1 MSFLHIL
8 SFFSILFT
16 IFYANKCI
24 MVVKVLIFFNVIL
37 KTCDVWIGFFC
48 VLRFFFCFGGWGERG
63 GGYLRGWDDDAREN
77 AGTERWMNERLS
89 LPFSTLIR
97 QKTFLFLALR
107 GFVPL
112 IIISKTIIYYYKS
125 NEQYL
130 KRAKYQYVLP
140 KLLFN

>member
-1 MSFLHIL
+1 MYKGGQSCDYLLCDPENLWRMNKFFLCA
-8 SFFSILFT
+8 LFY
-16 IFYANKCI
+16 FYF
-24 MVVKVLIFFNVIL
+24 L
-37 KTCDVWIGFFC
+37 GGGG
-48 VLRFFFCFGGWGERG
+48 GGWGE

-97 QKTFLFLALR
+97 QKTFLFLAFR

-140 KLLFN
+140 KLLLN

>member
-1 MSFLHIL
+1 
-8 SFFSILFT
+8 
-16 IFYANKCI
+16 
-24 MVVKVLIFFNVIL
+24 MVVKVVNFFYVIL
-37 KTCDVWIGFFC
+37 KICDVWIGFFC
-48 VLRFFFCFGGWGERG
+48 VLWFFFFFFLGG

-107 GFVPL
+107 GFAPL

-130 KRAKYQYVLP
+130 KRAKYQSVLP

>member
-1 MSFLHIL
+1 MIYQ
-8 SFFSILFT
+8 FFYTFT
-16 IFYANKCI
+16 VCHANKCI
-24 MVVKVLIFFNVIL
+24 RVVKVVIFFYVIL
-37 KTCDVWIGFFC
+37 KICDVWISFFC
-48 VLRFFFCFGGWGERG
+48 VLCFFLISWGEGGGALRRE

-140 KLLFN
+140 KLLLN